1 MDETRGKRPLEAS
14 ALPGGRKRKKQNT
27 RNQRPTCPVYVIAV
41 DVRLVWETDAF
52 CEERRREI
60 IDPPIGFAIAHRAS
74 WR

>member
-1 MDETRGKRPLEAS
+1 
-14 ALPGGRKRKKQNT
+14 
-27 RNQRPTCPVYVIAV
+27 VYVIAV

-74 WR
+74 RR